1 MNQSI
6 DTQTNY
12 CNSFYITSDILHRG
26 NISRAHLYKL
36 ISKGQ
41 FPKPIV
47 RVGNKF
53 TRWSSQQVDAWFQDP
68 QGWIEKNASK
78 AGVCA

>member
-6 DTQTNY
+6 DSQTNFY
-12 CNSFYITSDILHRG
+12 NSLYSTSDILDRG

-68 QGWIEKNASK
+68 QDWIEQHASS
-78 AGVCA
+78 AGAQS